1 MFKRVCSSV
10 NSQLTSNP
18 ARYAIRRLLLVVG
31 IFAGFA
37 LLACNPGGS
46 QGERAQRP
54 AATSTPDS
62 AVQTP
67 PVRVPARLMV
77 PPTAAEPASD
87 QDSLATL
94 DLRSLTTE
102 QQLARII
109 APMRNLRDLAL
120 RLDPDVDEIPVVV
133 NAVRPEYEVGD
144 KQRFIVHNLET
155 NSNFEIEAELIHKT
169 DVAYAWVEEGRKY
182 DADRI
187 IASIDRFSEQSYP
200 AETAFFGS
208 EWNPGV
214 DNDPRLHI
222 LHAYGLGDGI
232 AGYYSSADEYSRL
245 ARDFSNEKEM
255 FYVNLEWL
263 KSSNNYTYYET
274 VLAHE
279 FQHMIHWH
287 NDRNEETWVNEGL
300 SEFAQEIAGYEPDT
314 IFAQIFAQH
323 PDTQL
328 NTWGAAHDDNGVHYG
343 SAYLFMAY
351 FSQRFGAELTRALVA
366 HPANGI
372 GGFDDVLEAS
382 GLQKQ
387 GRPMR
392 FEDIFADWVVANYT
406 DDPNALGADGI
417 FGYRNFVQPAPLL
430 DATFDDASYPIDR
443 STTVANYATDYILLK
458 NTGDIAVEFGGRSST
473 RLADVDGQSGNY
485 SWWSNRGDDFD
496 TRLTRGFDFRAIE
509 PGEPITMTAT
519 MWWDIE
525 EDYDYAY
532 VVASTDGQKWTPL
545 AGQHSQVEDPGGN
558 SFGAG
563 YTARSG
569 VSDDPDGSPGWLT
582 DTFDLSGY
590 AGEQV
595 RIRFEYVTDDAVN
608 NAGWFID
615 DVSVPALD
623 YFADF
628 ENGPDG
634 WQSEGWLLTDNRLE
648 QRWLIQVLELDDN
661 RLVGLERPVVDPRL
675 GTVSFE
681 VDDLG
686 NGKTAV
692 LAISALAPVTTERA
706 DYHIKVRQ
714 RE

>member
-1 MFKRVCSSV
+1 M

-406 DDPNALGADGI
+406 DDPNALGVDGI

-648 QRWLIQVLELDDN
+648 QRWLIQVLELDEN